1 MRLIFVYNAKA
12 GFLNGMMDS
21 IHKTVSPDTYD
32 CGLCAITHGFFTM
45 DKAWRAYLK
54 SLPYEASFYHRPD
67 FKAAFPDAAD
77 LPLPLIGLE
86 EGGAIRVLI
95 GPDGLKSCKDSN
107 ALAALI
113 DAKLSQ
119 LDAATAR

>member
-21 IHKTVSPDTYD
+21 IHKTVSPDTYE
-32 CGLCAITHGFFTM
+32 CSLCAVTHGFFTM

-67 FKAAFPDAAD
+67 FRAQFPADADQA
-77 LPLPLIGLE
+77 LPLIALE
-86 EGGAIRVLI
+86 EAGALKILV
-95 GPDGLKSCKDSN
+95 GPADLKSCKDSN
-107 ALAALI
+107 ALAAMI

-119 LDAATAR
+119 LASAPSS